1 MDLSAAPP
9 AALSPRFRTRRLSRC
24 FGVEIEGVDLR
35 REPAD
40 ADIAEIRRLWN
51 EHGLVLLRA
60 QEFSLDQHIAFSRRF
75 GVLDLNETL
84 KPFRHAGHPELL
96 VLSTIPVAGKPSV
109 SENVGRHWHTD
120 LSYTTRPPLGSLFHC
135 HVIPEVGG
143 DTVYASMTAAYDAL
157 SERFKTL
164 IEGLE
169 AVHDYMQVENMKKR
183 DPALVAE
190 LRKLNPP
197 VAQPL
202 VRVHPETGRKAL
214 YLGEQV
220 ARRIVGMSEREGAS
234 LLAFLHQHAVDPLFT
249 YRHRYRVHDLV
260 LWDNRQL
267 MHLALADFP
276 AGAHRYCVRTT
287 IVGTSCGRIVDA
299 REQSPQVERK

>member
-1 MDLSAAPP
+1 MDLSATPP
-9 AALSPRFRTRRLSRC
+9 ALSKRFRTRRLSAV
-24 FGVEIEGVDLR
+24 FGVEIEDLDLR
-35 REPAD
+35 RELAD
-40 ADIAEIRRLWN
+40 EDIAEIRRLWN
-51 EHGLVLLRA
+51 TCGLVLIRG
-60 QEFSLDQHIAFSRRF
+60 QDFSIAQHIAFSRRF

-84 KPFRHAGHPELL
+84 VPFRHAEHPELL
-96 VLSTIPVAGKPSV
+96 VLSTIPVDGKPSK

-143 DTVYASMTAAYDAL
+143 DTVFASMAAAYDAL
-157 SERFKTL
+157 SESFKKL
-164 IEGLE
+164 IGGLE

-202 VRVHPETGRKAL
+202 VRVHPETGRKGL

-220 ARRIVGMSEREGAS
+220 ARRIAGMSEKESAGI
-234 LLAFLHQHAVDPLFT
+234 LAFLHQHAADPLFT

-276 AGAHRYCVRTT
+276 PGARRYCVRTT
-287 IVGTSCGRIVDA
+287 IVGSPSGRIF
-299 REQSPQVERK
+299 EG

>member
-1 MDLSAAPP
+1 MDLSATAPTR
-9 AALSPRFRTRRLSRC
+9 ASTRFRTRRLSNV
-24 FGVEIEGVDLR
+24 FGLEIQGLDL
-35 REPAD
+35 AGTLSD
-40 ADIAEIRRLWN
+40 DDIAEIRRLWN
-51 EHGLVLLRA
+51 EYGLLLLRD
-60 QEFSLDQHIAFSRRF
+60 QRFSLEQHIAFSRRF
-75 GVLDLNETL
+75 GTLDLNETL
-84 KPFRHAGHPELL
+84 VPFRHEKHPELL
-96 VLSTIPVAGKPSV
+96 VLSTIPVEGKPSK

-143 DTVYASMTAAYDAL
+143 DTLFASMTAAYDAL
-157 SERFKTL
+157 SERYKTL
-164 IEGLE
+164 VDGLE
-169 AVHDYMQVENMKKR
+169 AIHDYMQVENMKKR

-202 VRVHPETGRKAL
+202 VRIHPETGRKAL

-220 ARRIVGMSEREGAS
+220 ARRIVGMSDAESAS
-234 LLAFLHQHAVDPLFT
+234 LLAFLHRHAVDPLFT
-249 YRHRYRVHDLV
+249 YRHRYAVNDLI

-276 AGAHRYCVRTT
+276 PGSHRYCVRTT
-287 IVGTSCGRIVDA
+287 LVGTPSGRIYA
-299 REQSPQVERK
+299 G

>member
-1 MDLSAAPP
+1 MDLSATPGP
-9 AALSPRFRTRRLSRC
+9 LSTRFKTRRLSRA
-24 FGVEIEGVDLR
+24 FGVEIEGVDLGGKLSD
-35 REPAD
+35 E
-40 ADIAEIRRLWN
+40 DIAEIRRLWN
-51 EHGLVLLRA
+51 ECGLVLLRE
-60 QEFSLDQHIAFSRRF
+60 QHFTMEQHIAFSRRF
-75 GVLDLNETL
+75 GTLDLNETL
-84 KPFRHAGHPELL
+84 LPFRHEKHPELL
-96 VLSTIPVAGKPSV
+96 VLSTIPVDGKPSK

-143 DTVYASMTAAYDAL
+143 DTVFASMTAAYDAL
-157 SERFKTL
+157 SERYKAL

-183 DPALVAE
+183 DPAMVAE
-190 LRKLNPP
+190 LKKLNPP

-202 VRVHPETGRKAL
+202 VRTHPETGRKGL

-220 ARRIVGMSEREGAS
+220 ARRIVGMSEEESAS
-234 LLAFLHQHAVDPLFT
+234 LLGFLHAHAVDPMFT

-276 AGAHRYCVRTT
+276 PGAHRYCVRTT
-287 IVGTSCGRIVDA
+287 IVGTPSGRIY
-299 REQSPQVERK
+299 QG

>member
-1 MDLSAAPP
+1 LR
-9 AALSPRFRTRRLSRC
+9 PRFKTRRLSAV
-24 FGVEIEGVDLR
+24 FGVEIEGLDLSGTLSD
-35 REPAD
+35 E
-40 ADIAEIRRLWN
+40 DIAEIRRLWN
-51 EHGLVLLRA
+51 ECGLVLLRD
-60 QEFSLDQHIAFSRRF
+60 QHFTIPQHIAFSRRF
-75 GVLDLNETL
+75 GTLDLNETL
-84 KPFRHAGHPELL
+84 LPFRHAEHPELL
-96 VLSTIPVAGKPSV
+96 VLSTIPVDGKPSR

-143 DTVYASMTAAYDAL
+143 DTVFANMAAAYDAL
-157 SERFKTL
+157 SDAFKQR

-183 DPALVAE
+183 DPAMVAE

-202 VRVHPETGRKAL
+202 VRVHPETGRKTL

-220 ARRIVGMSEREGAS
+220 ARRIVGMNEKESAAILG
-234 LLAFLHQHAVDPLFT
+234 FLHEHAVDPLFT
-249 YRHRYRVHDLV
+249 YRHRYRVHDLI

-276 AGAHRYCVRTT
+276 PGAHRYCVRTT
-287 IVGTSCGRIVDA
+287 VVGTPSGRIFA
-299 REQSPQVERK
+299 G

>member
-157 SERFKTL
+157 SERFKAL

-190 LRKLNPP
+190 LRKTNPP

-202 VRVHPETGRKAL
+202 VRPHSETGRKTL

-220 ARRIVGMSEREGAS
+220 TKQIVGMTERESAG
-234 LLAFLHQHAVDPLFT
+234 LLTFLAAHMVDPLFT
-249 YRHRYRVHDLV
+249 YRQKWQKNDIIM
-260 LWDNRQL
+260 WDNRST
-267 MHLALADFP
+267 MHLALADFEP
-276 AGAHRYCVRTT
+276 GSHRYCIRTT
-287 IVGTSCGRIVDA
+287 VLGTPSGYLYK
-299 REQSPQVERK
+299 E

>member
-1 MDLSAAPP
+1 MDLSATPP
-9 AALSPRFRTRRLSRC
+9 ALSKRFRTRRLSAV
-24 FGVEIEGVDLR
+24 FGVEIEGLDLAGR
-35 REPAD
+35 VSD
-40 ADIAEIRRLWN
+40 DDIAEIRRLWN
-51 EHGLVLLRA
+51 ECGLVLLRD
-60 QEFSLDQHIAFSRRF
+60 QRFSMEEHIAFSRRF
-75 GVLDLNETL
+75 GTLDLNQTL
-84 KPFRHAGHPELL
+84 LPFRHVKHPELL
-96 VLSTIPVAGKPSV
+96 VLSTIPVDGKPSK

-143 DTVYASMTAAYDAL
+143 DTVFANMAAAYDAL
-157 SERFKTL
+157 SEAFKQR

-183 DPALVAE
+183 DPAMVAE
-190 LRKLNPP
+190 LKKLNPP

-202 VRVHPETGRKAL
+202 VRVHPETGRKTL

-220 ARRIVGMSEREGAS
+220 ARRIVGMSEKEGAAI
-234 LLAFLHQHAVDPLFT
+234 LDFLHEHAADPLFT

-276 AGAHRYCVRTT
+276 PGAHRYCVRTT
-287 IVGTSCGRIVDA
+287 VVGSLSGRVL
-299 REQSPQVERK
+299 EG

>member
-1 MDLSAAPP
+1 MDLSESSKP
-9 AALSPRFRTRRLSRC
+9 LSARFKTRRLSRV
-24 FGVEIEGVDLR
+24 FGVEIEGLDLAK
-35 REPAD
+35 EVSD

-51 EHGLVLLRA
+51 ECGLVLLRE
-60 QEFSLDQHIAFSRRF
+60 QHFTMEQHIAFSRRF
-75 GVLDLNETL
+75 GTLDLNETL
-84 KPFRHAGHPELL
+84 LPFRHAEHPELL
-96 VLSTIPVAGKPSV
+96 VLSTIPVDGKPSK

-135 HVIPEVGG
+135 HIIPEVGG
-143 DTVYASMTAAYDAL
+143 DTVFASMTAAYDAL
-157 SERFKTL
+157 SERYKTL
-164 IEGLE
+164 IDGLE

-202 VRVHPETGRKAL
+202 VRTHPETGRKGL
-214 YLGEQV
+214 YLGQQV
-220 ARRIVGMSEREGAS
+220 ARRIVGMSEEESAS
-234 LLAFLHQHAVDPLFT
+234 LLGFLHAHAVDPMFT
-249 YRHRYRVHDLV
+249 YRHRYSVHDLI

-276 AGAHRYCVRTT
+276 PGAHRYCVRTT
-287 IVGTSCGRIVDA
+287 IVGTPSGRIY
-299 REQSPQVERK
+299 QG

>member
-1 MDLSAAPP
+1 MDLSETPLAAV
-9 AALSPRFRTRRLSRC
+9 SSRFRARRLTTV
-24 FGVEIEGVDLR
+24 FGVEIEGLDLR
-35 REPAD
+35 RELDD

-51 EHGLVLLRA
+51 AHGLVLIRG
-60 QEFSLDQHIAFSRRF
+60 QEFALEQHIAFSRRF

-84 KPFRHAGHPELL
+84 KPFRHTEHPELL
-96 VLSTIPVAGKPSV
+96 VLSTIPVGGKPSV

-143 DTVYASMTAAYDAL
+143 DTIFASMTAAYDAL
-157 SERFKTL
+157 GERYKRL
-164 IEGLE
+164 IDGLE
-169 AVHDYMQVENMKKR
+169 AVHDYMQVESMKRR

-220 ARRIVGMSEREGAS
+220 ARCIVGMSDKESAS
-234 LLAFLHQHAVDPLFT
+234 ILAFLHQHAVDPLFT
-249 YRHRYRVHDLV
+249 YRHRYRVHDLIM
-260 LWDNRQL
+260 WDNRQL

-287 IVGTSCGRIVDA
+287 IVGSPSGRIF
-299 REQSPQVERK
+299 EG

>member
-1 MDLSAAPP
+1 MDLSATPP
-9 AALSPRFRTRRLSRC
+9 ALSKRFRTRRLSAV
-24 FGVEIEGVDLR
+24 FGVEIEGLDLAGR
-35 REPAD
+35 VSD
-40 ADIAEIRRLWN
+40 DDIAEIRRLWN
-51 EHGLVLLRA
+51 ECGLVLLRD
-60 QEFSLDQHIAFSRRF
+60 QRFSMEEHIAFSRRF
-75 GVLDLNETL
+75 GTLDLNLTL
-84 KPFRHAGHPELL
+84 LPFRHAKHPELL
-96 VLSTIPVAGKPSV
+96 VLSTIPVDGKPSK

-135 HVIPEVGG
+135 HVIPDVGG
-143 DTVYASMTAAYDAL
+143 DTVFANMAAAYDAL
-157 SERFKTL
+157 SEAFKQR

-183 DPALVAE
+183 DPAMVAE
-190 LRKLNPP
+190 LKKLNPP

-202 VRVHPETGRKAL
+202 VRVHPETGRKTL

-220 ARRIVGMSEREGAS
+220 ARRIVGMSEKEGAAI
-234 LLAFLHQHAVDPLFT
+234 LDFLHEHAADPLFT

-276 AGAHRYCVRTT
+276 PGAHRYCVRTT
-287 IVGTSCGRIVDA
+287 VVGSLSGRVL
-299 REQSPQVERK
+299 EG

>member
-1 MDLSAAPP
+1 MDLSETPLAAV
-9 AALSPRFRTRRLSRC
+9 SSRFRARRLTTA
-24 FGVEIEGVDLR
+24 FGVEIEGLDLR
-35 REPAD
+35 RELDD

-51 EHGLVLLRA
+51 THGLVLIRG
-60 QEFSLDQHIAFSRRF
+60 QEFTLEQHIAFSRRF

-84 KPFRHAGHPELL
+84 KPFRHAEHPELL
-96 VLSTIPVAGKPSV
+96 VLSTIPVGGKPSV

-135 HVIPEVGG
+135 HVIPDVGG
-143 DTVYASMTAAYDAL
+143 DTIFASMTAAYDAL
-157 SERFKTL
+157 GERYKQL
-164 IEGLE
+164 IDGLE
-169 AVHDYMQVENMKKR
+169 VVHDYMQVENMKRR

-220 ARRIVGMSEREGAS
+220 ARRIVGMSDRESAS
-234 LLAFLHQHAVDPLFT
+234 ILAFLHQHAVDPLFT

-260 LWDNRQL
+260 MWDNRQL
-267 MHLALADFP
+267 MHLALPDFP

-287 IVGTSCGRIVDA
+287 IVGSPSGRIF
-299 REQSPQVERK
+299 EG